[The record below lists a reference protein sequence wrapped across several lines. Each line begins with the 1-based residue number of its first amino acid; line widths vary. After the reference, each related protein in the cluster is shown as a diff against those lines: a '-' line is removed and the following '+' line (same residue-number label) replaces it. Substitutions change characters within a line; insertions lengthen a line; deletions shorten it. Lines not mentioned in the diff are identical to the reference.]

1 MSDALPVHGGDWEGW
16 GAVIVKA
23 RTLLL
28 MCGLS
33 LAGAP
38 AAERIA
44 PLHGPDGWPVSPPDK
59 GHDLRRRVPHTAQ
72 DARVIPLPRPRPYVL
87 EKTGAIRDYALNA
100 VTAGPPA
107 APMAQAAPLA
117 APGPQNA
124 STPQPGSTLFSP
136 TEQGAAGQ
144 THRQTYAAE
153 TPKWAAVEPVK
164 DNGGAAMPL
173 VSVRDAGDGR
183 IQIEAHDASVGQVL
197 AALQESGLI
206 RFSASDQL
214 SRTVSGSYTGT
225 LPQVLSRILDG
236 YNYFL
241 HVTPSGTELHALN
254 PSSDANA
261 ALRSGSSDDNAA
273 LRSGVGSNVE
283 AATAPAP
290 AFSLSR
296 PNPISQARARARA
309 QQAARRH

>member
-1 MSDALPVHGGDWEGW
+1 MSDSLPVPGGDWEGW

-38 AAERIA
+38 AAERIP

-59 GHDLRRRVPHTAQ
+59 GHDLRRRVPM
-72 DARVIPLPRPRPYVL
+72 
-87 EKTGAIRDYALNA
+87 
-100 VTAGPPA
+100 PP
-107 APMAQAAPLA
+107 
-117 APGPQNA
+117 
-124 STPQPGSTLFSP
+124 
-136 TEQGAAGQ
+136 
-144 THRQTYAAE
+144 
-153 TPKWAAVEPVK
+153 
-164 DNGGAAMPL
+164 

-206 RFSASDQL
+206 RLSASDQL

-241 HVTPSGTELHALN
+241 RVTASGTELHALN

-261 ALRSGSSDDNAA
+261 ALRSGSSDNNAA
-273 LRSGVGSNVE
+273 LPSGVGSNVE
-283 AATAPAP
+283 AATAPAA

-296 PNPISQARARARA
+296 PNPVSQARARARA
-309 QQAARRH
+309 QQAARTH